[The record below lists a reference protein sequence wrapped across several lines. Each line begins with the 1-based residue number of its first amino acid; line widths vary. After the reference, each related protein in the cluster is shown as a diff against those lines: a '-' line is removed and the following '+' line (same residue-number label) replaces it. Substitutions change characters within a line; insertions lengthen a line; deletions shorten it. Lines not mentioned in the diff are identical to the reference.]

1 MRRSGIVV
9 PRRRQWS
16 AAVLGGCV
24 LVIAVSL
31 APRGVQGTGAE
42 EEVYRTPPQALV
54 DIVDAPQQ
62 RWVSVDP
69 GRHWLV
75 LSDPETWP
83 PIAELAKREL
93 RLAGLR
99 IDPQSHGASR
109 AQLFS
114 GLRLLRLSD
123 GRERPL
129 ASMPSPLRVGNLR
142 WSPDGAHLAFTQSWP
157 DRIELWV
164 VEVATGKARRLAR
177 PAVSLVA
184 QPAPVWLADSQSLVC
199 AMVPAREAP
208 EPAARQ
214 VPAGPVIQQTA
225 GKPAAAR
232 TYQDLLQNAYDEALF
247 EHYLTVQLAQVDLAG
262 KVTALGPPR
271 QLWHFDPSPDGRYVL
286 VESLHRPFS
295 YLVPAERFPRR
306 VEILDRTGEPLREIA
321 DLPLQEKVPI
331 TFDSVAPGPRSFGWR
346 ADASA
351 VLTWVQAQDDGDASR
366 PAAVRD
372 RIYCLEAP
380 FSGLSA
386 PLVSLGYRLSGISW
400 GNDGLALI
408 SENWWKTRRTRTWLV
423 APRAGEAVAP
433 RLLFDR
439 SIEDRY
445 GDPGEPVVKRDSR
458 GRSVL
463 ALGHDGTTLYLA
475 GEGASA
481 DGERPFLDALAT
493 SSGSKPSVRRLFHAE
508 AAVYEYPLVLL
519 DDQATTVLTRRE
531 SAREPTN
538 FFVRD
543 LAAATLRQLTALP
556 HPTPG
561 LIGMHKELV
570 HYRRRDGV
578 ELSAML
584 YLPAGYQRA
593 SGRRLPLVIWAYPR
607 SFKEAAAAA
616 QVTTSANRFDQVNWA
631 SPLIWLLRGY
641 AVLDDASMPIVGAGT
656 AEPNDTFVEQLVLDA
671 EAAVDEMVL
680 RGVAERGRI
689 AIGGHS
695 YGAFMAA
702 NLLVHSRLFAAG
714 IALSGAYNRTLTP
727 FGFQAE
733 ERTLWQ
739 APQAYLAMSPL
750 LHADEIGAP
759 ILLVHGQ
766 ADSNSGTD
774 PLQSERFY
782 AALKG
787 LGATARLVL
796 LPFESHGYRAR
807 ESILHLLWEEDRWL
821 ERYVKQAPS
830 QASSPTSGAIPA
842 VSTGEAS
849 PS

>member
-1 MRRSGIVV
+1 MRRSGLVV
-9 PRRRQWS
+9 PRRRS
-16 AAVLGGCV
+16 AAVLGSCV
-24 LVIAVSL
+24 LLIAVSL
-31 APRGVQGTGAE
+31 TPRRGQGTGAE
-42 EEVYRTPPQALV
+42 EEVYRTPAQALV
-54 DIVDAPQQ
+54 DIVDAPQE

-93 RLAGLR
+93 RLGGLR
-99 IDPQSHGASR
+99 IDPQSRGSSR

-129 ASMPSPLRVGNLR
+129 AGMPSPLRAGNLR

-157 DRIELWV
+157 DRNELWV
-164 VEVATGKARRLAR
+164 VEAATATARRLAL
-177 PAVSLVA
+177 PPLSLVA
-184 QPAPVWLADSQSLVC
+184 KAAPVWLADSQSLVC
-199 AMVPAREAP
+199 AIVPASEGP

-214 VPAGPVIQQTA
+214 VPAGPVIQETA
-225 GKPAAAR
+225 GRPAAAR
-232 TYQDLLQNAYDEALF
+232 TYQDLLQNAYDAALF
-247 EHYLTVQLAQVDLAG
+247 EHYLTAQLARVDLAG
-262 KVTALGPPR
+262 MVTALGPPR
-271 QLWHFDPSPDGRYVL
+271 QLWRFDPSPDGSYVL

-306 VEILDRTGEPLREIA
+306 VEILDRTGELLREIA
-321 DLPLQEKVPI
+321 DLPLEEQVPI

-351 VLTWVQAQDDGDASR
+351 ALTWVEAQDGGNASR

-372 RIYCLEAP
+372 RIYSLEAP
-380 FSGLSA
+380 FSGLPE

-400 GNDGLALI
+400 GNDRLALI

-445 GDPGEPVVKRDSR
+445 GDPGEPVIRRDSR

-493 SSGSKPSVRRLFHAE
+493 SSGSKPSVRRLFRAE

-531 SAREPTN
+531 TARDPTN

-543 LAAATLRQLTALP
+543 LAAGTLRQLTALP
-556 HPTPG
+556 HPAPG

-570 HYRRRDGV
+570 HYRRKDGV
-578 ELSAML
+578 GLSATL
-584 YLPAGYQRA
+584 YLPAGYQRS

-607 SFKEAAAAA
+607 SFKDAAAAA

-641 AVLDDASMPIVGAGT
+641 AVLDDASMPIVGAGR

-671 EAAVDEMVL
+671 EAAVDEMVR

-766 ADSNSGTD
+766 ADNNSGTD

-821 ERYVKQAPS
+821 ERYVKQAPA
-830 QASSPTSGAIPA
+830 QASSPTSAPA
-842 VSTGEAS
+842 VSTSEAS
-849 PS
+849 PPR